1 MMRWFDIL
9 TTWLPM
15 AAILVVIVLITRHQM
30 RSYGRHVDRVQ
41 DINDEILAL
50 NRKNHELALEQ
61 LSVLRE
67 IKTLLEDRKS

>member
-1 MMRWFDIL
+1 MRWVDVL
-9 TTWLPM
+9 VTWLPL
-15 AAILVVIVLITRHQM
+15 AVILMMIFLIARHQM

-41 DINDEILAL
+41 GINDEILAL
-50 NRKNHELALEQ
+50 NLKNHELAFEQ